1 MIRGLLNA
9 WRAPIWAQ
17 MVVAT
22 ASLVVAI
29 LRVEGSFRRR
39 NLWDASVLL
48 AAGLALILVAYKGLK
63 ATQVNRPEWGLGA
76 VMGYAVFGAVLIGIG
91 LLFLR

>member
-1 MIRGLLNA
+1 MRGLLNA

-22 ASLVVAI
+22 ASLVVAVM
-29 LRVEGSFRRR
+29 RSQGSFFRRS
-39 NLWDASVLL
+39 LLDAAVII
-48 AAGLALILVAYKGLK
+48 AVGLILILMAYKGLK
-63 ATQVNRPEWGLGA
+63 SSQAGRPDWGLGA
-76 VMGYAVFGAVLIGIG
+76 VMGYAVFGAVLLGIG